1 MVSRLKPLLNR
12 LHLGKLTYAGV
23 ALQLLFFLRPQN
35 MQMILDGQEKI
46 SFHGVYFAA
55 AMNLPFEGGG
65 FKFCPHAD
73 CRDGK
78 LNIIV
83 VSGLSKLKV
92 LLLLPTAFFGLHTR
106 FHGVHTYTCHSAEFL
121 SAAELPV
128 HTDGE
133 PVLRQQRMMVRLE
146 NEKLL
151 MKIINK

>member
-1 MVSRLKPLLNR
+1 MQRRTPAFILSASTEHADDPGRTGKDFLSRR
-12 LHLGKLTYAGV
+12 
-23 ALQLLFFLRPQN
+23 
-35 MQMILDGQEKI
+35 ILCRCYE
-46 SFHGVYFAA
+46 SS
-55 AMNLPFEGGG
+55 FEGGG

>member
-1 MVSRLKPLLNR
+1 MQASHSSFYSFCV
-12 LHLGKLTYAGV
+12 H
-23 ALQLLFFLRPQN
+23 QN
-35 MQMILDGQEKI
+35 MQMNPWTDRKRF

-106 FHGVHTYTCHSAEFL
+106 FHGAHTYTCHSAEFL

-146 NEKLL
+146 NEKTSYE
-151 MKIINK
+151 NY